1 MLRLKNTLT
10 RKLEEFKPLEGN
22 TVRIYACGPTVYGN
36 IHIGNF
42 RTFVAVDVLQR
53 YLKYRGYDVRYAMN
67 ITDVDDKIIRGLKE
81 SGKSL
86 DEYTGFYTGQFMED
100 LERLNVEMPD
110 VLPRATAHIPEML
123 ALMERLDQHGRTYKS
138 DGSLYYRIESFP
150 EYGRL
155 SGSKLEGNQS
165 GARVDVDEYDK
176 ADARDFVLWKATKEE
191 GEPSWGSPYGAGRP
205 GWHLECSAMSMKYLG
220 ESFDIHCG
228 GIDLI
233 FPHHEN
239 EIAQSEGAT
248 GKRFVKT
255 WFHVEFL
262 LVEGEKMSKRKG
274 NFYTLRDLVEK
285 GYSPQAIRFLLLSV
299 PYRTQ
304 LNFTFDE
311 LRARQSSLE
320 RLQNFKRRVEGARSE
335 ESGARGRE
343 VSEARSVQDA
353 INSAKSAFEA
363 GMDDDLNT
371 SAALAGVFDLVR
383 DINIAMD
390 SGGLSEN
397 DKVATLEF
405 LDSVDSVLGVL
416 GNRPGENITAELE
429 ARVEELI
436 KQRHAARRDR
446 DFARADQIRDE
457 LAQQGVVLEDTAQ
470 GTRWKLKR

>member
-10 RKLEEFKPLEGN
+10 REVEVFRPLEDK

-42 RTFVAVDVLQR
+42 RTFVAIDVLRR
-53 YLKYRGYDVRYAMN
+53 YLRYLGYDVQYVMN
-67 ITDVDDKIIRGLKE
+67 ITDVDDKIIRGLKQ

-86 DEYTGFYTGQFMED
+86 DEYTGLYTSQFLED
-100 LERLNVEMPD
+100 LERLNIEMPD
-110 VLPRATAHIPEML
+110 QLPRATKHIPEML
-123 ALMERLDQHGRTYKS
+123 DLMKRLGEHGHTYQS

-150 EYGRL
+150 EYGKL
-155 SGSKLEGNQS
+155 SGSKLDGNQA

-191 GEPSWGSPYGAGRP
+191 GEPSWPSPYGTGRP

-228 GIDLI
+228 GVDLI

-239 EIAQSEGAT
+239 EIAQSQGAT
-248 GKRFVKT
+248 GKPFVKT

-274 NFYTLRDLVEK
+274 NFYALRDLVEK

-299 PYRTQ
+299 PYGTQ

-311 LRARQSSLE
+311 LHARQSSLE
-320 RLQNFKRRVEGARSE
+320 RLQNFKVRVTEFRAPGGSHSRAQKAITSAGA
-335 ESGARGRE
+335 
-343 VSEARSVQDA
+343 
-353 INSAKSAFEA
+353 AFEA
-363 GMDDDLNT
+363 GMDNDLNT
-371 SAALAGVFDLVR
+371 SAALAAVFDLVR

-390 SGGLSEN
+390 NGELGEE
-397 DKVATLEF
+397 DKVATLKF

-416 GNRPGENITAELE
+416 GRESGRNIPPELQ
-429 ARVEELI
+429 ARVDELI

-446 DFARADQIRDE
+446 NFARADQIRDE
-457 LAQQGVVLEDTAQ
+457 LAALGVILEDTPQ
-470 GTRWKLKR
+470 GTRWKLKL